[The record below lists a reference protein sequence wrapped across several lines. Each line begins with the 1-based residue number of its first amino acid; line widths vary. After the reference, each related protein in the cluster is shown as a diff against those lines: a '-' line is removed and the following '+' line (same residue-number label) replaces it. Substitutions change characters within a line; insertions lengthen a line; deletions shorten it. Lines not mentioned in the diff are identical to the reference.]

1 MKYISI
7 VGSVEEG
14 RTYDPPLRNAA
25 EAKKTAELLGTELAK
40 RGYGIIVYAG
50 DFIEGDVARGFV
62 KAAKAKKSIRV
73 LFPSHQKGAEEF
85 PEYANRKALFEP
97 IVDESPDWEMS
108 FYGSLPRVDGI
119 VIIGGARSTLIT
131 GVLALSYRIPLI
143 ALQSFGGSGEKI
155 WRALSAGRGLTTKEE
170 ANEMA
175 QKGDTEMIGKW
186 INSLESQ
193 AEARREE
200 IHKASG
206 GHWLLVAGALAVGWV
221 LTLPL
226 GWLLQV
232 PPNAEGWRPH
242 AFIFLLFLAPM
253 LAGASGATVRMFL
266 PDASTPN
273 LKSIFLG
280 LVAGAVSGVLL
291 LTSHLVAKTD
301 PHNFV
306 ILMTAVASG
315 FIAGLTFD
323 AVFKKLESV
332 DVVRTDVLKKV
343 KT

>member
-14 RTYDPPLRNAA
+14 RPYDPPLRNAA
-25 EAKKTAELLGTELAK
+25 EAKRTAELLGTELAK
-40 RGYGIIVYAG
+40 RGYGVIVYSG
-50 DFIEGDVARGFV
+50 GYIERDVARGFV
-62 KAAKAKKSIRV
+62 KVAKAKKSIRV
-73 LFPSHQKGAEEF
+73 LFPSHQKGPEEF
-85 PEYANRKALFEP
+85 PEYANHKALFEP

-119 VIIGGARSTLIT
+119 VIIGGAASTLIT

-175 QKGDTEMIGKW
+175 QKSDREMIGKW
-186 INSLESQ
+186 INSLEAQ
-193 AEARREE
+193 AEARRQE
-200 IHKASG
+200 ILNSSG

-273 LKSIFLG
+273 LRSIFLG
-280 LVAGAVSGVLL
+280 MVAGGVSGVLL